1 MRLRSADLLELLT
14 LAAIWGSSFLFMRL
28 GAHEFG
34 PIALAALRVG
44 GASLVLL
51 PLLAARQG
59 LGALRRDAG
68 PLLIVALLN
77 SALPFALFSYAALSI
92 TAGLSSILNATTP
105 LWGALVAWLW
115 LRQGL
120 TPLRVLGLLLG
131 FAGVVF
137 LAWEQASFKPG
148 GSGFAVLA
156 CLGASLSYG
165 IAANFSK
172 KHLSQVSPLAV
183 ATGSQF
189 YAALLLALPAAMLW
203 PPVLPSAKAWM
214 GAAMLALMCSALAY
228 ILFFRLM
235 SRIGPTNTIA
245 VTFLI
250 PGFAVLWGWLF
261 MAEAFTLRM
270 ALGCAIVLLGTALAV
285 ELIGSRKR
293 PA

>member
-1 MRLRSADLLELLT
+1 
-14 LAAIWGSSFLFMRL
+14 
-28 GAHEFG
+28 
-34 PIALAALRVG
+34 
-44 GASLVLL
+44 
-51 PLLAARQG
+51 
-59 LGALRRDAG
+59 
-68 PLLIVALLN
+68 LLIVALLN

-156 CLGASLSYG
+156 CLGAALSYG
-165 IAANFSK
+165 IAANFTK
-172 KHLSQVSPLAV
+172 KHLAQVSPLAV
-183 ATGSQF
+183 ATGSQL

-203 PPVLPSAKAWM
+203 PPVLPSAKAWA
-214 GAAMLALMCSALAY
+214 GAAMLALLCSALAY

-235 SRIGPTNTIA
+235 SRIGATNTIA

-285 ELIGSRKR
+285 ELIRRR
-293 PA
+293 PASPA

>member
-1 MRLRSADLLELLT
+1 MPLRPADLLELLT

-28 GAHEFG
+28 GAQEFG

-44 GASLVLL
+44 GASLLLL
-51 PLLAARQG
+51 PLLASRQG
-59 LGALRRDAG
+59 LGALRRHAG
-68 PLLIVALLN
+68 ALGVVALLN

-148 GSGFAVLA
+148 GTGFAVLA
-156 CLGASLSYG
+156 CLGAALSYG

-172 KHLSQVSPLAV
+172 KFLADVSPLAV
-183 ATGSQF
+183 ATGSQC
-189 YAALLLALPAAMLW
+189 YAALLLAPPAALLW
-203 PPVLPSAKAWM
+203 PAVIPSATAWL
-214 GAAMLALMCSALAY
+214 GAAMLALLCSALAY

-235 SRIGPTNTIA
+235 ARIGPTNTIA

-250 PGFAVLWGWLF
+250 PAFAVLWGWLF
-261 MAEAFTLRM
+261 LAEAFTLRM

-285 ELIGSRKR
+285 ELIGKRR
-293 PA
+293 PAA